1 MLLTDGYL
9 CECYALVATT
19 GTEER
24 RYLAPSATRVA
35 ESLLIHPAAHRCD
48 TARHETG
55 DDACW
60 DSGCGDEK
68 ERKEKEKKHA
78 KIHGS
83 NTF

>member
-35 ESLLIHPAAHRCD
+35 ESLLIHPTAHRCD

-55 DDACW
+55 GDARR
-60 DSGCGDEK
+60 DSGCGDER
-68 ERKEKEKKHA
+68 ERKREKKRNE
-78 KIHGS
+78 K
-83 NTF
+83 NK